1 MFTNNIPTK
10 QAYNQPTNILEIL
23 LAIPTF
29 LCRFFVL
36 YFFLAHWIKNASAT
50 TSNPTHLPTAST
62 GNVHDIDLRFLSPGL
77 AIGIDSP
84 SDTLTGEY
92 ILCNLGDYD
101 LDGTDDFGIGAPNYN
116 ASTGAVFIMS
126 GKKLNATEHSLQHLR
141 DSLLFTIHGTHPG
154 DLLGS
159 SLSCGFDIDQNGY
172 KDILVGAPGYGQGVG
187 FQQYCGIAYLLFGS
201 ANLTDI
207 YLKSLSPAQ
216 GISYFYYV
224 NSAISAGF
232 SVLGGKDL
240 NGDGKPDVVISA
252 PNAYTFKGGS
262 AGYIFIL
269 HTGTTFSNVNLYM
282 FELSSSRTGILASGP
297 SPYARAG
304 RSVAFLND
312 LDNDG
317 TCELI
322 IGAPNIQKTYVLM
335 SNNINNQVDLGNP
348 SPSRVITLHG
358 SSSIQDY
365 FGNSVTSIENFDGH
379 NSHGIMVSAHTCL
392 VWTAGCPGAGT
403 TYIFYINN
411 NTSHLFADN
420 ATSTQMTRFFGP
432 PASLTSFSIN
442 AVPDMNG
449 DGQKEAVTCGV
460 QFASEGLSYRG
471 VCYVIF
477 SQQDYISDLSLTDL
491 LPSQGYAIYGAQASS
506 FLGQS
511 TAGIDIDKNGYSDLM
526 IATADPYGSASI
538 KLFIVFG
545 NRYQSNSPTL
555 LPSAHPSYFPSSVPT
570 ISPTGLPSYGPTSIP
585 SASPTAL
592 PSYFPSICP
601 SYVPSYVPSLIPTLV
616 PSALPSWP
624 PTFIPTLSPTVCPT
638 VFPSYGP
645 TVNPTYTPTTR
656 SPTSVRIGSRSVT
669 IELPND
675 SFDLRSMTY
684 NEYADAI
691 IITTKTSVF
700 YARQSALG
708 YIQGSSLTVTMET
721 DRSNLFAITAGKHT
735 YFTDQSSSTIFC
747 IVEYDEMTQN
757 YGSKCLTNYRPL
769 ISGTLVKGEY
779 FAITE
784 SGPTSFFK
792 THLIRSESLT
802 FLRTLQY
809 IVTGATPTVSASC
822 GDSFPSACLYQAG
835 YNPNDMVILQVP
847 DISQET
853 FAGLGGFLSVIKRTE
868 AEINLQYQPYRL
880 SITHPEQF

>member
-1 MFTNNIPTK
+1 
-10 QAYNQPTNILEIL
+10 
-23 LAIPTF
+23 
-29 LCRFFVL
+29 
-36 YFFLAHWIKNASAT
+36 
-50 TSNPTHLPTAST
+50 
-62 GNVHDIDLRFLSPGL
+62 
-77 AIGIDSP
+77 
-84 SDTLTGEY
+84 
-92 ILCNLGDYD
+92 
-101 LDGTDDFGIGAPNYN
+101 
-116 ASTGAVFIMS
+116 
-126 GKKLNATEHSLQHLR
+126 
-141 DSLLFTIHGTHPG
+141 
-154 DLLGS
+154 
-159 SLSCGFDIDQNGY
+159 
-172 KDILVGAPGYGQGVG
+172 
-187 FQQYCGIAYLLFGS
+187 
-201 ANLTDI
+201 
-207 YLKSLSPAQ
+207 
-216 GISYFYYV
+216 
-224 NSAISAGF
+224 
-232 SVLGGKDL
+232 
-240 NGDGKPDVVISA
+240 
-252 PNAYTFKGGS
+252 
-262 AGYIFIL
+262 
-269 HTGTTFSNVNLYM
+269 
-282 FELSSSRTGILASGP
+282 
-297 SPYARAG
+297 
-304 RSVAFLND
+304 
-312 LDNDG
+312 
-317 TCELI
+317 
-322 IGAPNIQKTYVLM
+322 
-335 SNNINNQVDLGNP
+335 
-348 SPSRVITLHG
+348 
-358 SSSIQDY
+358 
-365 FGNSVTSIENFDGH
+365 
-379 NSHGIMVSAHTCL
+379 
-392 VWTAGCPGAGT
+392 
-403 TYIFYINN
+403 
-411 NTSHLFADN
+411 
-420 ATSTQMTRFFGP
+420 
-432 PASLTSFSIN
+432 
-442 AVPDMNG
+442 
-449 DGQKEAVTCGV
+449 
-460 QFASEGLSYRG
+460 
-471 VCYVIF
+471 
-477 SQQDYISDLSLTDL
+477 
-491 LPSQGYAIYGAQASS
+491 
-506 FLGQS
+506 
-511 TAGIDIDKNGYSDLM
+511 M

-880 SITHPEQF
+880 SITPSGAVLVLAKIISQGEILRYQCFKLRQENQKLAQAEWAKETNAELGDMISYGNDITLLCANINGFIGAPSKQLVIIALNETSGKLISATRVISLFSTDGACQFTMAGTRGPVFCVTTMPSTTKRAVLCGFIRVTPSGIDIFSLPLDVQSVPVSNSGILSFSNVTLTITTKAVPLNVMTTGYALYPSSTSTQDMSILSNAYLFAETNPSMSPTITPSMEPTSRPSKQPTIHAIVQPNVPPKPITNSLANSEANKNQ